1 MADRIDVTGLKELR
15 RELKAADAAFPKQLQ
30 KANKAVAELVAD
42 GTRSAFQSMAGSAPK
57 VAPTVKALAQQTRA
71 QVRVGGGSGTG
82 AEVAMGNLWGS
93 KRFKQFPPPVAG
105 GYALYPTLAAKSD
118 EIVDAY
124 GDALDDLL
132 KRAFPD

>member
-1 MADRIDVTGLKELR
+1 MAEGIRVDGLKELR

-30 KANKAVAELVAD
+30 KANKAVAELVAE
-42 GTRSAFQSMAGSAPK
+42 GTRAAFQSMGGSAPK

-71 QVRVGGGSGTG
+71 QVRVGGGSGVG

-93 KRFKQFPPPVAG
+93 KRFPQFPPSKPG
-105 GYALYPTLAAKSD
+105 GYALYETIAAKSD
-118 EIVDAY
+118 EIVEAY